1 MKLKVFTLI
10 FSITSGILIIIAIF
24 FPFVS
29 TRFAGETHKYYLDGT
44 VFIIEALGTIRYYY
58 LIPGE
63 FILIL
68 FTLTTIIFWIA
79 AIILLI
85 NAGLII
91 TLFLKKRQNNIFSIL
106 CSGVGCLVVVVI
118 LIVYF
123 NFPFV
128 GAGITLYPDLG
139 FILSLIAGISAIGAG
154 ILDVIL
160 EKYTSYSK

>member
-44 VFIIEALGTIRYYY
+44 VFIIEALGTTRYYY

-63 FILIL
+63 SILVL

-79 AIILLI
+79 AITLMID
-85 NAGLII
+85 AGLII
-91 TLFLKKRQNNIFSIL
+91 TLFVKKRQNNIFSVL
-106 CSGVGCLVVVVI
+106 CSIVGCLVVVI
-118 LIVYF
+118 NLIVYF

-160 EKYTSYSK
+160 GKYTSYYK